1 MSAAMVRDPV
11 DCGTLLGDYL
21 DHVASL
27 GLSHR
32 AVRDRTAIAGR
43 FTSDHPDLAVWM
55 GLPAIERVAELRS
68 TRAWPLLCYAI
79 GTGRI
84 RLDVELAAIKQLT
97 GLAAAVEARDPA
109 GFATLRNAGNRLG
122 WKSSWVET
130 VLGECLAVLLAYHGG
145 LVADLTAQV
154 IGEFDTALSASS
166 IPSSSRRAYRAR
178 LASLRQL
185 LYQTRVLDTAP
196 RRRVWARSLEQ
207 RFADVSMTD
216 QIRDTLVRYVRVR
229 AAVLRPKS
237 VESLINDLLPFAEY
251 LTAHHPQLIGLHQL
265 DRACIEGFL
274 AYNRT
279 RGWRGQRAAAGAG
292 RTVSAAVAQSA
303 VLSVRNLL
311 DDITAWGWPE
321 ASTRR
326 LVFAADVPKLD
337 QPLPRALAPDVD
349 AAVMNAV
356 ARLNDPF
363 ARVGLTVLRGA
374 GLRVGELLDLELG
387 SIIDYGPAGTW
398 LKVPLGKLA
407 TERMVPLSAG
417 TVTALDE
424 WASRRGAHR
433 PLPHPRTGVLT
444 DFLFTAHGR
453 RLGYTRLRNGL
464 LAAAEAAG
472 LQAPDGA
479 ALVVTPHQ
487 LRHTWATELAN
498 AGMSLQ
504 ALMALLGHVTP
515 QMTLRYSTLAS
526 PTLRAAYDEAM
537 GKMRR
542 QFTLTPVG
550 KPILPDKV
558 GWLHS
563 EMLKTRVAHGYCARH
578 PAAGACPYAN
588 ICETCDNYI
597 TAPEFR
603 DALTDQ
609 LADIE
614 ALKADAETRGWTD
627 EAARHERVTHA
638 LTDHLQRLDR

>member
-1 MSAAMVRDPV
+1 M
-11 DCGTLLGDYL
+11 
-21 DHVASL
+21 
-27 GLSHR
+27 
-32 AVRDRTAIAGR
+32 
-43 FTSDHPDLAVWM
+43 
-55 GLPAIERVAELRS
+55 
-68 TRAWPLLCYAI
+68 
-79 GTGRI
+79 
-84 RLDVELAAIKQLT
+84 
-97 GLAAAVEARDPA
+97 
-109 GFATLRNAGNRLG
+109 
-122 WKSSWVET
+122 
-130 VLGECLAVLLAYHGG
+130 LGECLAVVLAWHGG

-154 IGEFDTALSASS
+154 IDEFDTALSASS
-166 IPSSSRRAYRAR
+166 IPPSSRRAYRAR

-185 LYQTRVLDTAP
+185 LYETRVVDTAP
-196 RRRVWARSLEQ
+196 AAASAGHAASSSASPRSRWPTRSARPCCATSGCVRRCCG
-207 RFADVSMTD
+207 
-216 QIRDTLVRYVRVR
+216 
-229 AAVLRPKS
+229 PKS
-237 VESLINDLLPFAEY
+237 VESLVNDLLPFAEY
-251 LTAHHPQLIGLHQL
+251 LTAHHPQLTSLREL
-265 DRACIEGFL
+265 DRACIEGYL
-274 AYNRT
+274 AWNRT

-292 RTVSAAVAQSA
+292 RSVSAAVAQSA
-303 VLSVRNLL
+303 VLSLRNLL
-311 DDITAWGWPE
+311 DDITAWGWEQAPP
-321 ASTRR
+321 RR

-356 ARLNDPF
+356 ARLDDPF

-407 TERMVPLSAG
+407 TERMVPLSAA
-417 TVTALDE
+417 TVAALDE
-424 WASRRGAHR
+424 WVTLRGAHR

-444 DFLFTAHGR
+444 DFLFTQHGR

-472 LQAPDGA
+472 LRAPDGGV
-479 ALVVTPHQ
+479 LVVTPHQ

-515 QMTLRYSTLAS
+515 QMTLRYATLAS
-526 PTLRAAYDEAM
+526 PTLRTAYDEAM

-609 LADIE
+609 LADIQ

-627 EAARHERVTHA
+627 EAARHDRVAHA

>member
-1 MSAAMVRDPV
+1 MTAAVLDRADIELLLRD
-11 DCGTLLGDYL
+11 YR
-21 DHVASL
+21 DHVAGLRL
-27 GLSHR
+27 GER
-32 AVRDRTAIAGR
+32 AVRDRIRIAREFLVRNG
-43 FTSDHPDLAVWM
+43 DLDAWM
-55 GLPAIERVAELRS
+55 ALPATVRSAELRAS
-68 TRAWPLLCYAI
+68 RAWPLLCYVI
-79 GTGRI
+79 GTDRA
-84 RLDVELAAIKQLT
+84 RLDVELAARKQLT
-97 GLAAAVEARDPA
+97 GLATSVEARDPA
-109 GFATLRNAGNRLG
+109 GFAVLREAGNRLG
-122 WKSSWVET
+122 WTSSWIET
-130 VLGECLAVLLAYHGG
+130 VLGECLAVLLACHGG
-145 LVADLTAQV
+145 LVAGLTAQV
-154 IGEFDTALSASS
+154 IDDFDNALSESS
-166 IPSSSRRAYRAR
+166 IPPSSRRAYRAR

-185 LYQTRVLDTAP
+185 LYETRVLDTAP
-196 RRRVWARSLEQ
+196 RRRRWARSVQQ
-207 RFADVSMTD
+207 RFTD
-216 QIRDTLVRYVRVR
+216 TAMPQPIRDTLLRYIQVR
-229 AAVLRPKS
+229 ATVLRPKS
-237 VESLINDLLPFAEY
+237 VEALINDLLPFAEY
-251 LTAHHPQLIGLHQL
+251 LTTHHPQLLSLHDL

-274 AYNRT
+274 AWNRT
-279 RGWRGQRAAAGAG
+279 RSWRGQRAAAGAG

-303 VLSVRNLL
+303 VLSLRNLL
-311 DDITAWGWPE
+311 DDITAWGWEQAPPH
-321 ASTRR
+321 R

-349 AAVMNAV
+349 TAVMNAV
-356 ARLNDPF
+356 AQLQDPF

-387 SIIDYGPAGTW
+387 SIIDYGPAGSW

-407 TERMVPLSAG
+407 TERMVPLSAA

-424 WASRRGAHR
+424 WVIQRGAHR

-464 LAAAEAAG
+464 LTAAESAE
-472 LQAPDGA
+472 LRAPEGGVH
-479 ALVVTPHQ
+479 VVTLHQ

-515 QMTLRYSTLAS
+515 QMTIRYATLAS
-526 PTLRAAYDEAM
+526 PTLRAAYDDAM

-542 QFTLTPVG
+542 QYTLTPAG

-563 EMLKTRVAHGYCARH
+563 EMLKTRVAHGYCSRH
-578 PAAGACPYAN
+578 PAAGPCPYAN

-603 DALTDQ
+603 AALTDQ
-609 LADIE
+609 LTDIH
-614 ALKADAETRGWTD
+614 ALKTDAHNRGWTD
-627 EAARHERVTHA
+627 EAARHDRVAHA